1 MSKSHVSN
9 THIVASILNEAKVAS
24 RNLDEKKLEREK
36 SNLLRDINYKISDKD
51 FYYKNIPDYR
61 DLGLVQLTL
70 NEWRKKDRDIKRLVD
85 LETRLGELLLKEKS
99 NKLDS
104 EVNTQHSDRLVL
116 KLMTEKFNKAYG
128 QQLNNDQKTII
139 ENYIFHQNDPE
150 RLIEFFKQKKN
161 QTLNA
166 LEAFEDST
174 NNKHLLS
181 KLDSVRNKISELNEN
196 NINDENIVKFLTL
209 TKLISEIKKE
219 I

>member
-1 MSKSHVSN
+1 M
-9 THIVASILNEAKVAS
+9 
-24 RNLDEKKLEREK
+24 
-36 SNLLRDINYKISDKD
+36 
-51 FYYKNIPDYR
+51 
-61 DLGLVQLTL
+61 
-70 NEWRKKDRDIKRLVD
+70 
-85 LETRLGELLLKEKS
+85 LLKEKS